1 MGLFPSK
8 DGIYNFH
15 MFLFCTMT
23 VSLYSSLTIS
33 NHLKHFGH
41 VRKKLSES
49 ILKNFKSH
57 LSLRNLMGQVDATIE
72 AKTEKL
78 LKHSEASLKL
88 LADALHYRLVKELP
102 SSDVTNSFGVKTTVS
117 SFNAMKVLL
126 QSPPRSLTKSLNET
140 VSSFFQSHETSLSE
154 TALEEPKK
162 SSNKKKSKKKKS
174 IEHLTK
180 NISSS
185 TLNGN
190 DSFLNM
196 SRNSIDTKTP
206 LTSSPAS
213 SPNSIQSPSFRFKSK
228 PIKKT
233 NRFESNIP
241 RVANDFHTDKND
253 YYNQTK
259 FNSNSRYNNFG
270 YSNKC
275 MRFLFV

>member
-1 MGLFPSK
+1 
-8 DGIYNFH
+8 
-15 MFLFCTMT
+15 
-23 VSLYSSLTIS
+23 
-33 NHLKHFGH
+33 
-41 VRKKLSES
+41 
-49 ILKNFKSH
+49 
-57 LSLRNLMGQVDATIE
+57 MGQVDATIE

-88 LADALHYRLVKELP
+88 LADAVHYRLVKELP
-102 SSDVTNSFGVKTTVS
+102 SSDVMNNFGVKTTVS

-154 TALEEPKK
+154 TALQEPKK
-162 SSNKKKSKKKKS
+162 LPNKKKSKKKKS
-174 IEHLTK
+174 VEHLAK
-180 NISSS
+180 NTSSS

-228 PIKKT
+228 PVKKT
-233 NRFESNIP
+233 NKFESNTP
-241 RVANDFHTDKND
+241 RVFSNDFHSDNND

-259 FNSNSRYNNFG
+259 FNSNNRYNNFG

-275 MRFLFV
+275 KRCF